1 MKKIGLIIVFLI
13 TVISFNMVLAHDE
26 SALVKENQS
35 YKARITQASEPYTTD
50 IDKTKYQN
58 VKLRILDKEYEG
70 REFECVYTLQ
80 VEEGI
85 AQKQLYEN
93 DKVFVLLNQT
103 EDGNITVTVEDI
115 YRIPYLVILVVLF
128 FIVVLAI
135 GGKQGIKTL
144 ISLIVTT
151 LSIFYILIPM
161 LIKGYSAIWSSIF
174 ICTIIS
180 IITFIMIAGF
190 KKKTLV
196 AILSTIVG
204 VIISGVIAIIIGKIG
219 NITGLSDCDAQT
231 LIYVSRNTS
240 IDVNG
245 LLFAGILIATV
256 GAAMDISMSI
266 SSAMTELV
274 EKVKDIKVTELMKS
288 GMNIGKDA
296 MGTMAN
302 TLIFA
307 YVGGSLVLII
317 LLMLN
322 GSSLINIV
330 NSDIIATEIL
340 RGLCGTIGM
349 MSAIPATTC
358 IFGLLHKLLPPKKD
372 IVEQMR
378 EKISSSK

>member
-26 SALVKENQS
+26 NALVKENQS

-266 SSAMTELV
+266 SSAMTEL
-274 EKVKDIKVTELMKS
+274 MKS